1 VNLVLRG
8 PTSIRGASG
17 VLSILASQLLIRE
30 DTTPSPNSGCNWL
43 LRLGL
48 YELTRPLE
56 QSDDWFWIVDHTV
69 QIGTV
74 KCLLI
79 VGCRLS
85 VWRNLQRPLQH
96 QDLSVIALEPAES
109 SNSDIVLKEFEKSV
123 ERGGV
128 RWTPMFGQFSGSTKI
143 APALGVVP
151 GAGAFF
157 QYPPQTLRRA
167 SGLEVPGAS

>member
-1 VNLVLRG
+1 MIISRSPEGNAASWDDCPCYHSYSYGAIQLFVNLVLHG

-30 DTTPSPNSGCNWL
+30 DLTPSPNSGCNWL

-56 QSDDWFWIVDHTV
+56 QADDWFWIVDHTV

-85 VWRNLQRPLQH
+85 VWRDRQRPLQH
-96 QDLSVIALEPAES
+96 QDLNA
-109 SNSDIVLKEFEKSV
+109 
-123 ERGGV
+123 
-128 RWTPMFGQFSGSTKI
+128 
-143 APALGVVP
+143 
-151 GAGAFF
+151 
-157 QYPPQTLRRA
+157 
-167 SGLEVPGAS
+167 